1 MERQEIFGLQYL
13 TVVVWKLKLLVI
25 RLGQEARYQAAW
37 PGDRHSEGESDHTR
51 EKERRDGGMQ
61 SSNYNQ
67 TCLGL
72 NLGNLNSD
80 NNIEQEEVSF
90 NPS

>member
-37 PGDRHSEGESDHTR
+37 PGDRHSEGESDHTKRKR
-51 EKERRDGGMQ
+51 EEMACKVAIIIRRVWA
-61 SSNYNQ
+61 S
-67 TCLGL
+67 
-72 NLGNLNSD
+72 
-80 NNIEQEEVSF
+80 I
-90 NPS
+90 